1 MVAHEALIAQVETC
15 LEHERE
21 NAESPAPLVKIYT
34 SGSFLDE
41 REVPAE
47 TRQAIAEPFADRER
61 IVVESLSD
69 FVQCDRIRD
78 FTNVAVGLETATDRV
93 RQDCVNK
100 YFEFDC
106 SLGLVTIIRPRV

>member
-1 MVAHEALIAQVETC
+1 M
-15 LEHERE
+15 
-21 NAESPAPLVKIYT
+21 KIYT

-69 FVQCDRIRD
+69 FVQRDRIRD
-78 FTNVAVGLETATDRV
+78 FTNVGLQTDVAVDLETATDRV